1 MIKYIIKLCLYVTM
15 VAFVYADI
23 PVNFNKFKLK
33 NSFSTDTPKTIDNK
47 YPGQAML
54 YSAIVPGLG
63 QLYNGHI
70 KKALL
75 FSIVEASC
83 WTTYYVN
90 NEQSKDKKIEY
101 MKFADDEWSFEN
113 WMKSYYYWQDD
124 NDYKILFS
132 NVQSSDTLYENIWD
146 GSHHLEFYK
155 THNGNT
161 ILMSTTDSDDSNTDN
176 PIFRDYYN
184 NDFGTWVPDT
194 VAINE
199 LINDP
204 NFVLIKDS
212 HYYENIFKY
221 NHFYAGWSDAEEI
234 TIYDNDGY
242 LIAKSPKK
250 WKYREMRDE
259 VAQLQRVVSYATS
272 AIMLNHVVS
281 MIDAVWISRK
291 KNSQVSYNIK
301 PIFDY
306 KNAHG
311 IGGLTFSLIW

>member
-1 MIKYIIKLCLYVTM
+1 MMKYIIKFCLYVTM

-63 QLYNGHI
+63 QLYNGNI

-75 FSIVEASC
+75 FSIVEVSC
-83 WTTYYVN
+83 WATYYVN

-101 MKFADDEWSFEN
+101 MKFADDEWSFKN
-113 WMKSYYYWQDD
+113 WMTNYYNWQDD

-155 THNGNT
+155 THNGNR

-204 NFVLIKDS
+204 NFVFINDPKFPTLALYDIEGNVINVNSWLECANYVNGGWVNNLDVFINQEKILFFTILLLATAGVVLNK
-212 HYYENIFKY
+212 YYKY
-221 NHFYAGWSDAEEI
+221 
-234 TIYDNDGY
+234 
-242 LIAKSPKK
+242 K
-250 WKYREMRDE
+250 
-259 VAQLQRVVSYATS
+259 
-272 AIMLNHVVS
+272 LNS
-281 MIDAVWISRK
+281 K
-291 KNSQVSYNIK
+291 
-301 PIFDY
+301 
-306 KNAHG
+306 
-311 IGGLTFSLIW
+311 